1 MSYKYPEDTRIETK
15 AALIKAWAE
24 NREVNLT
31 QTHIMLAFT
40 NRDASSLNEG
50 ARQIMREKEEIT
62 GKDFTYKTCHLSHDD
77 FGKET
82 KTYENKS
89 FACGDRLL
97 FTRNDNGVKV
107 KNGTLGTIVKIDHNN
122 ITVKTDDADKVVSFA
137 PKLYPYIDNGWAT
150 TIHKTQGVS
159 VDHVKMLASYEQYRN
174 LTYVGMSRHR
184 QTLEVF
190 GSSLDFWR
198 PEKYVDRLS
207 RIQEKISGLDYL
219 NEKEVQIQLKAD
231 EKSLWSTLKIQKGLD
246 LWNAV
251 KVTAKEAITNFFY
264 ETLDTKPNQES
275 NRSFNHSEEKRSVD
289 LFAVHEGLS
298 DARAKFELENQD
310 KSQAVCEF
318 FHFIE
323 RYGRMPNEA
332 DKGTIN
338 KMAEQL
344 TKIAGEL
351 FEERAVEDH
360 AIPTYAEI
368 SIKA

>member
-1 MSYKYPEDTRIETK
+1 MKLD
-15 AALIKAWAE
+15 
-24 NREVNLT
+24 
-31 QTHIMLAFT
+31 Q
-40 NRDASSLNEG
+40 
-50 ARQIMREKEEIT
+50 
-62 GKDFTYKTCHLSHDD
+62 
-77 FGKET
+77 
-82 KTYENKS
+82 NKI
-89 FACGDRLL
+89 
-97 FTRNDNGVKV
+97 
-107 KNGTLGTIVKIDHNN
+107 IVKID
-122 ITVKTDDADKVVSFA
+122 DAETAVSFS
-137 PKLYPYIDNGWAT
+137 PKLYSYMDNGWAT